1 MILEV
6 KIIRVSSYD
15 ILLCTADKP
24 RSTLTGSMERRI
36 AFAERGP
43 VATQPSFTFYP
54 PIVQS
59 FLQRSSTWRIT
70 VSNVPDR
77 SSSIGRIFSHLS
89 LSVPGNAWSW
99 QVYRRKC
106 SSNSWFVRLS
116 SAHTHTHTVTV
127 GRTRKRARVLGD
139 YLASSP
145 VFLRQ
150 IRAPR
155 LPDFPY
161 CRQYLWDKLN

>member
-36 AFAERGP
+36 AFAERGT
-43 VATQPSFTFYP
+43 VATQLLFTFYP
-54 PIVQS
+54 PIVRS

-89 LSVPGNAWSW
+89 LSVSGNAWSW

-106 SSNSWFVRLS
+106 SWSSWFVRLS
-116 SAHTHTHTVTV
+116 SAHTHIHGNGGAEQKTCPCS
-127 GRTRKRARVLGD
+127 R
-139 YLASSP
+139 
-145 VFLRQ
+145 
-150 IRAPR
+150 R
-155 LPDFPY
+155 LPGIESRIPTPNT
-161 CRQYLWDKLN
+161 RATAARLSIL